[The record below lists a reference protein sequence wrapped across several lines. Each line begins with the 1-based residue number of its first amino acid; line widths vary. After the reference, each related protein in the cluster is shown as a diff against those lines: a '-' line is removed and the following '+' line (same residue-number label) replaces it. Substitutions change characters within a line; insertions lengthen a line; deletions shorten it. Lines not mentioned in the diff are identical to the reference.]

1 MNLHA
6 VPDTPPEPLAI
17 ATERGLHPSTITD
30 AGIYQVT
37 DDTIYKDW
45 WAIPYPHRQGIWKT
59 RYRNPV
65 EGAKPKYKD
74 EPGASFH
81 LYNPLM
87 LGPGEEEVWFC
98 EGEFDTLALCELGL
112 KAIGIHGV
120 DNVGSDEEKSRFR
133 REWKLLFKDSLN
145 IVMFDN
151 DTSGLESGR
160 RLAAFLNGVV
170 FDEWDTQY
178 SDINDWFRGDWQGLV
193 DALGGFRRRVRAVRG
208 LV

>member
-1 MNLHA
+1 MTVL
-6 VPDTPPEPLAI
+6 
-17 ATERGLHPSTITD
+17 ATERGLHPNTLTD
-30 AGIYQVT
+30 AGIHRVT
-37 DDTIYKDW
+37 DDTAYKDW
-45 WAIPYPHRQGIWKT
+45 WAIPYPHRTGMWKT
-59 RYRNPV
+59 RYRNPI

-74 EPGASFH
+74 EPGAAFH
-81 LYNPLM
+81 LYNPLQ

-120 DNVGSDEEKSRFR
+120 DNVGSDEEKSRFK
-133 REWKLLFKDSLN
+133 REWKLLFQNSLC

-151 DTSGLESGR
+151 DQAGLESGR
-160 RLAAFLNGVV
+160 RLASFLNGVV
-170 FDEWDTQY
+170 FDEWDSDY

-193 DALGGFRRRVRAVRG
+193 DAIRGFRHRVRVVRG